1 MLTILGEPRGGA
13 DRQKL
18 RESRQSTLIFAIWV
32 NLALDYQHPHR
43 LAAFSMSDLNGRRVL
58 LGVTGSIAAYKSPD
72 IVRRLRD
79 QGAEVRV
86 VLTASAEKLVSP
98 TVFQAVSGEPVRGD
112 IWDQQAEAA
121 MGHIELAKW
130 ADQVLIAPA
139 TANLI
144 AQLAAGS
151 AENLLTTI
159 CLATEAPIALAPS
172 MNQAMWNDA
181 ATQANCDLLR
191 KRNILFI
198 GPDVGSQACGDSGP
212 GRMSEPVDI
221 VSKLSRGGQ
230 KGPLEGLRVMVT
242 AGPTREAIDPV
253 RFVSNRS
260 SGKMGFAVARAVA
273 DAGAKVTLIAGPV
286 NLPTP
291 PSVERIDVEST
302 QQRFDAAM
310 QRIEGIDIYVG
321 AAAISD
327 YRPATAAAQKIK
339 KSADTFVLEMVKSP
353 DLLATIAAL
362 DEGPF
367 TVGFAAE
374 TEKLEQHA
382 TDKLNRKNLD
392 MIIANLVG
400 ENLCFDADD
409 NEVVVLW
416 QDGRQPLPKLSKP
429 ELARQLVDVIAGRY
443 RHALATR

>member
-1 MLTILGEPRGGA
+1 MNNMQG
-13 DRQKL
+13 Q
-18 RESRQSTLIFAIWV
+18 
-32 NLALDYQHPHR
+32 
-43 LAAFSMSDLNGRRVL
+43 RVL

-72 IVRRLRD
+72 IVRRLQE
-79 QGAEVRV
+79 QGAEVLV

-98 TVFQAVSGEPVRGD
+98 TVFQAVSGKPVRGD
-112 IWDQQAEAA
+112 IWDEQAEAA

-130 ADQVLIAPA
+130 ADLVLIAPA
-139 TANLI
+139 TANVI

-159 CLATEAPIALAPS
+159 CLATEAQVALAPS

-181 ATQANCDLLR
+181 ATQANCDVLR

-198 GPDVGSQACGDSGP
+198 GPDEGSQACGDSGP
-212 GRMSEPVDI
+212 GRMTEPADI
-221 VSKLSRGGQ
+221 VSRLSRGGA
-230 KGPLEGLRVMVT
+230 KGPFEGLSILIT

-260 SGKMGFAVARAVA
+260 SGKMGFAVARAAA

-291 PSVERIDVEST
+291 PRVERINVEST
-302 QQRFDAAM
+302 QQMFDATM
-310 QRIEGIDIYVG
+310 ERIAAVDMYIG

-327 YRPATAAAQKIK
+327 YRPQETAGQKIK
-339 KSADTFVLEMVKSP
+339 KSAATFVLEMVKSP
-353 DLLATIAAL
+353 DLLATIAGL
-362 DEGPF
+362 SDGPF

-382 TDKLNRKNLD
+382 TDKLNRKQLD

-400 ENLCFDADD
+400 ENLCFDADE

-416 QDGRQPLPKLSKP
+416 NDGRQPLPKSSKP
-429 ELARQLVDVIAGRY
+429 ELARQLVDLIASRY
-443 RHALATR
+443 RQRQ

>member
-1 MLTILGEPRGGA
+1 
-13 DRQKL
+13 
-18 RESRQSTLIFAIWV
+18 
-32 NLALDYQHPHR
+32 
-43 LAAFSMSDLNGRRVL
+43 MSDLKGQRVL

-98 TVFQAVSGEPVRGD
+98 AVFQAVSGEPVRGD
-112 IWDQQAEAA
+112 IWDEQAEAA

-139 TANLI
+139 TANVI

-159 CLATEAPIALAPS
+159 CLATEAPVALAPS

-181 ATQANCDLLR
+181 ATQANSDILR
-191 KRNILFI
+191 KRGVLFI
-198 GPDVGSQACGDSGP
+198 GPAVGSQACGDVGP

-221 VSKLSRGGQ
+221 VSRLSRGGDS
-230 KGPLEGLRVMVT
+230 GPLEGLRVMVS

-260 SGKMGFAVARAVA
+260 SGKMGFAVARAAA

-291 PSVERIDVEST
+291 PGVDRIDVEST
-302 QQRFDAAM
+302 QEMCDAALE
-310 QRIEGIDIYVG
+310 RIGGIDIYVG

-327 YRPATAAAQKIK
+327 YRPAEAARQKIK
-339 KSADTFVLEMVKSP
+339 KSADTFSLEMVKSP

-362 DEGPF
+362 EEGPF

-374 TEKLEQHA
+374 TEKLEEHA
-382 TDKLNRKNLD
+382 TDKLNRKNLN

-400 ENLCFDADD
+400 KNLCFDADD

-416 QDGRQPLPKLSKP
+416 SGGRQPLPRLSKP
-429 ELARQLVDVIAGRY
+429 ELARRLVEVITGRY
-443 RHALATR
+443 RQATIETV

>member
-1 MLTILGEPRGGA
+1 M
-13 DRQKL
+13 
-18 RESRQSTLIFAIWV
+18 
-32 NLALDYQHPHR
+32 N
-43 LAAFSMSDLNGRRVL
+43 MSEIQGRRVL

-72 IVRRLRD
+72 IVRRLKE

-112 IWDQQAEAA
+112 IWDEKAEAA

-130 ADQVLIAPA
+130 ADIILIAPA
-139 TANLI
+139 TANVI

-159 CLATEAPIALAPS
+159 CLASEAPVHIAPS
-172 MNQAMWNDA
+172 MNQAMWNDP

-191 KRNILFI
+191 KRNVRFI
-198 GPDVGSQACGDSGP
+198 GPDEGSQACGDVGP

-221 VSKLSRGGQ
+221 VNKLSRGGVS
-230 KGPLEGLRVMVT
+230 GPFEGLNVLIS

-260 SGKMGFAVARAVA
+260 SGKMGFAVARAAA
-273 DAGAKVTLIAGPV
+273 DAGANVTLIAGPV

-291 PSVERIDVEST
+291 PRVQRIDTEST
-302 QQRFDAAM
+302 QQMFDAAM
-310 QRIEGIDIYVG
+310 ANVAGVDIYIG

-327 YRPATAAAQKIK
+327 YRPAQAAAQKIK
-339 KSADTFVLEMVKSP
+339 KSADTFTLEMVKSP

-362 DEGPF
+362 EDGPF

-374 TEKLEQHA
+374 TEKLEEHA
-382 TDKLNRKNLD
+382 QSKLDRKKLD

-416 QDGRQPLPKLSKP
+416 SGGRESLPKLAKS
-429 ELARQLVDVIAGRY
+429 ELARRLVDIIAARY
-443 RHALATR
+443 RQSAAQSAA

>member
-1 MLTILGEPRGGA
+1 
-13 DRQKL
+13 
-18 RESRQSTLIFAIWV
+18 
-32 NLALDYQHPHR
+32 
-43 LAAFSMSDLNGRRVL
+43 MSDLNGQHVL

-72 IVRRLRD
+72 IVRRLKE

-98 TVFQAVSGEPVRGD
+98 AVFQAVSGEPVRGD
-112 IWDQQAEAA
+112 IWDEQAEAG

-130 ADQVLIAPA
+130 ADLLLIAPA
-139 TANLI
+139 TANII

-159 CLATEAPIALAPS
+159 CLATEAPVAIAPA

-191 KRNILFI
+191 KRNVRFL
-198 GPDVGSQACGDSGP
+198 GPDEGSQACGDTGP
-212 GRMSEPVDI
+212 GRMSEPADI
-221 VSKLSRGGQ
+221 VSRLSRGG
-230 KGPLEGLRVMVT
+230 KSGPFDGLHIMVT

-253 RFVSNRS
+253 RFISNRS
-260 SGKMGFAVARAVA
+260 SGKMGFAVARAAA
-273 DAGAKVTLIAGPV
+273 DAGAEVTLIAGPV

-291 PSVERIDVEST
+291 PRVIRVDVEST
-302 QQRFDAAM
+302 QQMCDEAM
-310 QRIEGIDIYVG
+310 QRIGGVDIYVG

-327 YRPATAAAQKIK
+327 YRPKVAAVQKIK
-339 KSADTFVLEMVKSP
+339 KSADTFLLEMVKSP
-353 DLLATIAAL
+353 DLLANIAAL
-362 DEGPF
+362 ENGPF

-374 TEKLEQHA
+374 TEKLEHYA
-382 TDKLNRKNLD
+382 TDKLNRKKLD

-416 QDGRQPLPKLSKP
+416 HEGRKALPRLSKP
-429 ELARQLVDVIAGRY
+429 ELARQLIEVIASRY
-443 RHALATR
+443 QQAC

>member
-1 MLTILGEPRGGA
+1 
-13 DRQKL
+13 
-18 RESRQSTLIFAIWV
+18 
-32 NLALDYQHPHR
+32 
-43 LAAFSMSDLNGRRVL
+43 MSDIQGRRVL

-72 IVRRLRD
+72 IVRRLKD

-112 IWDQQAEAA
+112 IWDEQAEAA

-130 ADQVLIAPA
+130 ADLILIAPA

-159 CLATEAPIALAPS
+159 CLASEAPVTLAPS
-172 MNQAMWNDA
+172 MNQAMWRDA
-181 ATQANCDLLR
+181 ATQDNCEVLR
-191 KRNILFI
+191 KRNVMFI
-198 GPDVGSQACGDSGP
+198 GPDDGEQACGDVGP
-212 GRMSEPVDI
+212 GRMSEPANI
-221 VSKLSRGGQ
+221 VSRLARGGES
-230 KGPLEGLRVMVT
+230 GPFEGLRIMVS

-260 SGKMGFAVARAVA
+260 SGKMGFALAKAAA
-273 DAGAKVTLIAGPV
+273 DAGAEVTLIAGPV

-291 PSVERIDVEST
+291 PRVERIDVETT
-302 QQRFDAAM
+302 QQMCDEALA
-310 QRIEGIDIYVG
+310 RIGDMDIYVG

-327 YRPATAAAQKIK
+327 YRPRQVATQKIK
-339 KSADTFVLEMVKSP
+339 KSADTFTLEMIKSP
-353 DLLATIAAL
+353 DLLASVAAL
-362 DEGPF
+362 EKGPF

-382 TDKLNRKNLD
+382 TDKLNRKKLN
-392 MIIANLVG
+392 MIVANLVG

-409 NEVVVLW
+409 NEVIVLW
-416 QDGRQPLPKLSKP
+416 QDGRHPMPKLSKQ
-429 ELARQLVDVIAGRY
+429 ELARQLVDVVATRY
-443 RHALATR
+443 RLANPTTTTN

>member
-1 MLTILGEPRGGA
+1 M
-13 DRQKL
+13 
-18 RESRQSTLIFAIWV
+18 
-32 NLALDYQHPHR
+32 
-43 LAAFSMSDLNGRRVL
+43 L

-112 IWDQQAEAA
+112 IWDEQAEAA

-130 ADQVLIAPA
+130 ADLILIAPA

-159 CLATEAPIALAPS
+159 CLASEASVTLAPS
-172 MNQAMWNDA
+172 MNQAMWRDA
-181 ATQANCDLLR
+181 ATQANCEVLR
-191 KRNILFI
+191 KRNVMFI
-198 GPDVGSQACGDSGP
+198 GPDDGEQACGDVGP
-212 GRMSEPVDI
+212 GRMSEPANI
-221 VSKLSRGGQ
+221 VSRLVRGGAS
-230 KGPLEGLRVMVT
+230 GPFEGLRIMVS

-260 SGKMGFAVARAVA
+260 SGKMGFAMARAAA
-273 DAGAKVTLIAGPV
+273 DAGAEVTLIAGPV

-291 PSVERIDVEST
+291 PRIERVDVETT
-302 QQRFDAAM
+302 QQMCDEALARMGEMDM
-310 QRIEGIDIYVG
+310 YIG

-327 YRPATAAAQKIK
+327 YRPKQISVQKIK
-339 KSADTFVLEMVKSP
+339 KTADTFVLEMLKCP
-353 DLLATIAAL
+353 DLLASVAAL
-362 DEGPF
+362 KDGPF

-382 TDKLNRKNLD
+382 SDKLKRKNLD
-392 MIIANLVG
+392 MIVANLVG
-400 ENLCFDADD
+400 ENLCFDSDD
-409 NEVVVLW
+409 NEVIVLW
-416 QDGRQPLPKLSKP
+416 QGGRQPLPLLSKQ
-429 ELARQLVDVIAGRY
+429 ELARRLVDVIAARY
-443 RHALATR
+443 RLARPAEKISPQ

>member
-1 MLTILGEPRGGA
+1 
-13 DRQKL
+13 
-18 RESRQSTLIFAIWV
+18 
-32 NLALDYQHPHR
+32 
-43 LAAFSMSDLNGRRVL
+43 MSNLNGQHVL

-72 IVRRLRD
+72 IVRRLKE

-98 TVFQAVSGEPVRGD
+98 TVFQAVSGEAVRGD
-112 IWDQQAEAA
+112 IWDEKAEAG

-130 ADQVLIAPA
+130 ADLLLIAPA
-139 TANLI
+139 TANVI

-159 CLATEAPIALAPS
+159 CLATEAPVAIAPS

-191 KRNILFI
+191 KRNMRFL
-198 GPDVGSQACGDSGP
+198 GPDEGSQACGDTGP
-212 GRMSEPVDI
+212 GRMSEPADI
-221 VSKLSRGGQ
+221 VSRLSRGGRS
-230 KGPLEGLRVMVT
+230 GPLDGLHIMVT

-253 RFVSNRS
+253 RFISNRS
-260 SGKMGFAVARAVA
+260 SGKMGFAVARAAA
-273 DAGAKVTLIAGPV
+273 DAGAEVVLIAGPV

-291 PSVERIDVEST
+291 PRVIRVDVENT
-302 QQRFDAAM
+302 QQMCDEAM
-310 QRIEGIDIYVG
+310 QRIDGVDIYVG

-327 YRPATAAAQKIK
+327 YRPKAVAVQKIK
-339 KSADTFVLEMVKSP
+339 KSADTFSLEMVKSP
-353 DLLATIAAL
+353 DLLANIAAL
-362 DEGPF
+362 DNGPF

-374 TEKLEQHA
+374 TEKLEHYA
-382 TDKLNRKNLD
+382 TDKLNRKKLD

-416 QDGRQPLPKLSKP
+416 HEGRKPLPRLSKP
-429 ELARQLVDVIAGRY
+429 ELARRLIEIIASRY
-443 RHALATR
+443 RQA